1 VDAQD
6 VLSRMAS
13 RYAVLQSYSDVGEVT
28 RTHHQSGLVTQTKFA
43 TFYREPSYFR
53 FEFVRP
59 HPYPPLQ
66 HTLTEHAIG
75 FDGTKAYQIMRGY
88 DGKVKTESVARLG
101 LAVAGAAGISGGAA
115 RTIGRLLLPHLDGQ
129 PMVDLLGAE
138 FNEKTAIDG
147 VACYSIAAK
156 LPARAG
162 DYEIWIETDTLLLR
176 KLISKYEASKWQE
189 TRAAIRVNEPMDTT
203 LFAAALRDMAS

>member
-1 VDAQD
+1 
-6 VLSRMAS
+6 
-13 RYAVLQSYSDVGEVT
+13 
-28 RTHHQSGLVTQTKFA
+28 
-43 TFYREPSYFR
+43 
-53 FEFVRP
+53 
-59 HPYPPLQ
+59 
-66 HTLTEHAIG
+66 
-75 FDGTKAYQIMRGY
+75 MRGY

-138 FNEKTAIDG
+138 FNEETAIDG

-156 LPARAG
+156 LPARAS

-189 TRAAIRVNEPMDTT
+189 TRTAIRINEPMDTT